1 MGVREE
7 SMDSA
12 EPTAAVQPWVLDYLN
27 AQQTLMLATAS
38 PRGVPHVATYL
49 YVNDDLAISF
59 WMRPDTVT
67 AQHLEQNPTVS
78 FAIERQGATWRESQS
93 LQGSGECRMV
103 LDPAEIAHLS
113 ERFSQKY
120 ATATAKRTS
129 GVIFYRL
136 TPTSLAFVEG
146 SEAAGAGQLIGI
158 EYNKQLIFSVFRD
171 LPPQEV
177 TAVAGRLSPVQVPAG
192 TVVVRQG
199 APADKF
205 FIIVEGELEV
215 IREDDG
221 VSRTLATLRKGQF
234 FGEMAILR
242 DLPRTASVR
251 ALTPATLLAME
262 RDDFRALVAQSLAT
276 TQDFDQ
282 VIQQRLDGF
291 GGDRAT

>member
-1 MGVREE
+1 MKEE
-7 SMDSA
+7 PMDSA
-12 EPTAAVQPWVLDYLN
+12 EPTAAVQPWVLEYLD
-27 AQQTLMLATAS
+27 AQQTLTLATAS
-38 PRGVPHVATYL
+38 PRGVPHAATYL
-49 YVNDDLAISF
+49 YVNDGMAIFF
-59 WMRPDTVT
+59 WMRPETVT

-78 FAIERQGATWRESQS
+78 FAIDRQGTTWRESQS

-103 LDPAEIAHLS
+103 LDPAELADLG
-113 ERFSQKY
+113 ERFGQKY

-129 GVIFYRL
+129 GLIFYRL
-136 TPTSLAFVEG
+136 TPTSLGFVG
-146 SEAAGAGQLIGI
+146 AAAAAGAGQLLGI
-158 EYNKQLIFSVFRD
+158 EYNKQLIYSVFRD

-177 TAVAGRLSPVQVPAG
+177 TTVAGRLDPMQVAAG

-215 IREDDG
+215 IREDGG
-221 VSRTLATLRKGQF
+221 VSRTVATLRKGQF

-242 DLPRTASVR
+242 DLPRTATVR
-251 ALTPATLLAME
+251 ATTPATLLAME

-282 VIQQRLDGF
+282 VIQQRLGEL
-291 GGDRAT
+291 GGARGE